1 MRTPSPSSR
10 IEIRDAAGPEEEAE
24 AGRLTLAAYE
34 EFAPMFDPGDWEVY
48 SPTLP
53 DTRTRIEQGKLLIA
67 LDESGEI
74 VGTVTYYPEP
84 APTSTNW
91 RPDDANFRFLAVRP
105 DRRREGIG
113 RALMQECIHR
123 ATAAGKNRLALQ
135 TTPHMTAAIEM
146 YVRAGFLR
154 DIYGDQTHGS
164 FSLLV
169 YALVLEDRTVPP
181 APV

>member
-1 MRTPSPSSR
+1 MRTPTPGPR
-10 IEIRDAAGPEEEAE
+10 IEIREAAGPEEQAE

-34 EFAPMFDPGDWEVY
+34 EFAPRFAPGDWDVY
-48 SPTLP
+48 APTLP
-53 DTRTRIEQGKLLIA
+53 DTRTRVEQGKLLIA
-67 LDESGEI
+67 LDENDEI
-74 VGTVTYYPEP
+74 VGTISYYPKP
-84 APTSTNW
+84 APTSTHW
-91 RPDDANFRFLAVRP
+91 RPDDANIRFLAVRP

-113 RALMQECIHR
+113 RALMQECITR

-135 TTPHMTAAIEM
+135 TTPHMTAAIDM
-146 YVRAGFLR
+146 YLRAGFLR

-164 FSLLV
+164 FSLLG